1 MKKVC
6 KKWKVWGL
14 LLGLML
20 FAAGFAMQSTAVE
33 TQAAPRNGFRTVA
46 GKTYYYKNGRK
57 MKGWITVGR
66 NKYYMNK
73 RTGAAYKG
81 WYKIRGNRVRYFDP
95 KTGSLKI

>member
-1 MKKVC
+1 MKKVCKKWKVWGLLLGLMLFAAGFAMQSTAVETQAAPRNGGHEEGHDMKKVC

-46 GKTYYYKNGRK
+46 GKTY
-57 MKGWITVGR
+57 
-66 NKYYMNK
+66 
-73 RTGAAYKG
+73 
-81 WYKIRGNRVRYFDP
+81 
-95 KTGSLKI
+95 